1 MKNNQVIHIASEG
14 KLNNKKRGT
23 KTIKEKKKERKA
35 ADLYASSESKI
46 QSPSMHQI
54 ILQAEIRAFD

>member
-1 MKNNQVIHIASEG
+1 MKGQLSHT
-14 KLNNKKRGT
+14 KKGT
-23 KTIKEKKKERKA
+23 KTKKRKKKVKKERKA
-35 ADLYASSESKI
+35 TDLYASSESKI